1 MEWCK
6 ENNDEWRDERI
17 VREEE
22 EDDVTMKEEDNIKR
36 LRKNCRDKLDPLH
49 ICDNSKER
57 EKYVVAVK

>member
-6 ENNDEWRDERI
+6 ENNDEWRDERV

-49 ICDNSKER
+49 MW
-57 EKYVVAVK
+57 